1 MKPLKYDSGK
11 VMKLSTVED
20 TTIVKGDA
28 LEFASGYVQRAD
40 SGTTEVRFIAL
51 EGKVTASGDH
61 EDILVLYVEGVE
73 IEADTNGNTSQAL
86 IGTFIDL
93 TDHDTLNEAASSTDV
108 FYVTKLV
115 GAVANKKVRGFFV
128 PKNS

>member
-1 MKPLKYDSGK
+1 
-11 VMKLSTVED
+11 MKLSTVED

-51 EGKVTASGDH
+51 ESKVTASGAH

-115 GAVANKKVRGFFV
+115 GAVSNKKVRGFFV
-128 PKNS
+128 PKAS